1 MTTRTCTVGVA
12 VLLGCSLSASAQTAL
27 PRSGALDSRV
37 RPRSDA
43 SVVTARARSNAAVLL
58 LRKRVENVDW
68 IDTPFEE
75 VIDWL
80 KDESEGRANI
90 VPRWGQLSIESLD
103 RDTLVTLQLNNT
115 TVADVLNEMV
125 DQLSPDGEV
134 TFRAV
139 GNTLK
144 ISTKSDF
151 DRKMYVRVYDATDIL
166 IRVYDFGEE
175 SPEIDLQQ
183 TGGGGGGG
191 GGSGRSVFQG
201 ASGGSGS
208 QGGEEAED
216 DLEERLEELR
226 ELIEQI
232 IAPDSWDT
240 SDTGGAGRI
249 RIFNR
254 SLIVYNT
261 VEVHE
266 MIAGPFSF
274 GG

>member
-1 MTTRTCTVGVA
+1 MTIRTCTVGVA
-12 VLLGCSLSASAQTAL
+12 VLLGCSLSALAQTAL
-27 PRSGALDSRV
+27 PRSGALDSQF
-37 RPRSDA
+37 RPTSDTP
-43 SVVTARARSNAAVLL
+43 VVTARARPNAAVLL
-58 LRKRVENVDW
+58 LRKRVESVDW
-68 IDTPFEE
+68 SDTFFEV

-80 KDESEGRANI
+80 KDESEGRVNV

-115 TVADVLNEMV
+115 TVADVLNELV

-144 ISTKSDF
+144 ISTRSDF
-151 DRKMYVRVYDATDIL
+151 DRKMYVRAYDATDL
-166 IRVYDFGEE
+166 LFRVYDFGEE
-175 SPEIDLQQ
+175 SPRIDLQQ
-183 TGGGGGGG
+183 TKSSGGGGGGG
-191 GGSGRSVFQG
+191 GGKSVFT
-201 ASGGSGS
+201 GSGSGSS
-208 QGGEEAED
+208 QGGEQAEE
-216 DLEERLEELR
+216 DLRERLEELR

-240 SDTGGAGRI
+240 ADTGGAGRI

-261 VEVHE
+261 IEVHE

>member
-1 MTTRTCTVGVA
+1 MTIRTCTVGVA
-12 VLLGCSLSASAQTAL
+12 ALLGCSLSALAQTAL
-27 PRSGALDSRV
+27 SRSGALDSQV
-37 RPRSDA
+37 RPRSDT
-43 SVVTARARSNAAVLL
+43 SVITSRARPNAAVLL

-68 IDTPFEE
+68 DGTPFEV

-80 KDESEGRANI
+80 KDESEGRVNV

-115 TVADVLNEMV
+115 MVADVLNEMV

-144 ISTKSDF
+144 ISTKTDF

-166 IRVYDFGEE
+166 FRVSDFGQE
-175 SPEIDLQQ
+175 SPRIDLQQ
-183 TGGGGGGG
+183 TGGSGGGGG
-191 GGSGRSVFQG
+191 GGGQSVFQG
-201 ASGGSGS
+201 AGGAGQSK
-208 QGGEEAED
+208 GGEQAEQD
-216 DLEERLEELR
+216 MTERLEELR
-226 ELIEQI
+226 TMIEQI

-254 SLIVYNT
+254 SLIVFNT
-261 VEVHE
+261 IEVHE